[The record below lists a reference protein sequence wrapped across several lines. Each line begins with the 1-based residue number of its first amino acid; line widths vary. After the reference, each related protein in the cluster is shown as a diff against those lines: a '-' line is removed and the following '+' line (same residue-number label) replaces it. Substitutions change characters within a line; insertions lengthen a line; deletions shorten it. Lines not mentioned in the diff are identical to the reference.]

1 MDIKNLPHVTVEQVS
16 KFRDA
21 ALQALNKKDA
31 EIAESN
37 RTWKEYVDQ
46 VMDDGGKQIR
56 LKGDEVKHLQ
66 KEIAELRKALGAML
80 TEMGM
85 DEDEHNKP
93 TFNQARRA
101 LEK

>member
-1 MDIKNLPHVTVEQVS
+1 MDIKNMPHVTVEQVS

-31 EIAESN
+31 ELAYAGVRIAELEA
-37 RTWKEYVDQ
+37 RVEFFEAIIAG
-46 VMDDGGKQIR
+46 DGALITG
-56 LKGDEVKHLQ
+56 LKA
-66 KEIAELRKALGAML
+66 EIAELRKALGAML